1 MIEEL
6 NKLLSN
12 LNVFYRKLQNY
23 HWNIKG
29 NDFFTVH
36 QKLEDYYDC
45 VNKQIDEIAE
55 HILVLGG
62 QPLGR
67 MKDYLQLSTIQ
78 EANNEKLTSDTIYKN
93 VSADIAIIL
102 KSVKDIKKLAEEKT
116 DFGTSSLIDEYI
128 SDYSKKLWM
137 LTQLQE
143 K

>member
-36 QKLEDYYDC
+36 QKLEEYYDC

-78 EANNEKLTSDTIYKN
+78 EANNEKLTSDIIYKN

>member
-29 NDFFTVH
+29 DDFFTVH

-78 EANNEKLTSDTIYKN
+78 EANNEKLTSDIIYKN

-137 LTQLQE
+137 LTQMQE

>member
-29 NDFFTVH
+29 DDFFTVH

-78 EANNEKLTSDTIYKN
+78 EANNEKLTSDIIYKN